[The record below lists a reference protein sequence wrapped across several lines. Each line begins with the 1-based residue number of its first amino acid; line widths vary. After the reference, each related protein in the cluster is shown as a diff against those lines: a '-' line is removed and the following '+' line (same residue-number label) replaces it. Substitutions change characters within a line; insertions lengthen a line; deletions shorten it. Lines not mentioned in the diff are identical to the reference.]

1 LIIFRPRIFPSPSA
15 ATPSD
20 TQLFQKGPN
29 VVINDKAE
37 FCPVW
42 FITGAS
48 SGVGRVIAVAA
59 LDRGDR
65 VVATARKPEAL
76 SELSSHYTDLVL
88 PIKLD
93 VRNEKE
99 VQQVVS
105 KAVATF
111 GRIDVVVNS
120 AGYGLFGHIEN
131 TTDEQARDIF
141 DTNFFR
147 VLNVLRASLPVLRK
161 QRAGHVFQMSSLF
174 GQMSYPGTGL
184 LAATKHAVGGV
195 TAALAQELAPLG
207 IRFTMV
213 EPGAI
218 NTRFMSNSIVA
229 ETEADYDGTVGA
241 LLRSLT
247 QVPAEKLLSATAI
260 ASAITQVAGA
270 DRPPLHLALGHTAAE
285 EIHKELT
292 ARLQDLTEWEQVTRR
307 VDDRGL

>member
-1 LIIFRPRIFPSPSA
+1 M
-15 ATPSD
+15 AT
-20 TQLFQKGPN
+20 
-29 VVINDKAE
+29 NDKTE

-48 SGVGRVIAVAA
+48 SGVGQAIAVVA

-76 SELSSHYTDLVL
+76 TEIVSHYTDQVL

-93 VRNEKE
+93 VRSEEEAQQAVNE
-99 VQQVVS
+99 
-105 KAVATF
+105 AVAAF

-120 AGYGLFGHIEN
+120 AGYGLFGPIEN
-131 TTDEQARDIF
+131 TTDEQARDLF
-141 DTNFFR
+141 DTNFFG

-207 IRFTMV
+207 VRFTMV

-218 NTRFMSNSIVA
+218 NTPFMSNSIVA
-229 ETEADYDGTVGA
+229 ETKSDYDGTVGTFFRSMRQVSA
-241 LLRSLT
+241 ETLLN
-247 QVPAEKLLSATAI
+247 ATAI
-260 ASAITQVAGA
+260 ASAIIQVAHA

-292 ARLQDLTEWEQVTRR
+292 ARLRDLTDGCGSSEVSA
-307 VDDRGL
+307 

>member
-1 LIIFRPRIFPSPSA
+1 V
-15 ATPSD
+15 ATS
-20 TQLFQKGPN
+20 N
-29 VVINDKAE
+29 SE

-48 SGVGRVIAVAA
+48 SGIGQAIAVAA

-76 SELSSHYTDLVL
+76 SELISHYTDLVL

-99 VQQVVS
+99 AQQAVS
-105 KAVATF
+105 EAVAAF

-120 AGYGLFGHIEN
+120 AGYGLFGPIEK
-131 TTDEQARDIF
+131 TAAGQARDIF
-141 DTNFFR
+141 DTNFFG

-218 NTRFMSNSIVA
+218 NTRFMPNSIVT
-229 ETEADYDGTVGA
+229 ETESDYDGTVGA

-247 QVPAEKLLSATAI
+247 QVPAEELLSATAI
-260 ASAITQVAGA
+260 ASAIIQVAGA
-270 DRPPLHLALGHTAAE
+270 DRPPLHLALGRTAAE

-292 ARLQDLTEWEQVTRR
+292 ARLQDLTEWEQLIRR
-307 VDDRGL
+307 VDDRGAIADSPDESKLVV

>member
-1 LIIFRPRIFPSPSA
+1 M
-15 ATPSD
+15 ATD
-20 TQLFQKGPN
+20 
-29 VVINDKAE
+29 DKTE

-48 SGVGRVIAVAA
+48 SGVGQAIAVAA
-59 LDRGDR
+59 LNRGDR
-65 VVATARKPEAL
+65 VVAAARKPETL
-76 SELSSHYTDLVL
+76 TELISHYTDQVL

-99 VQQVVS
+99 AQQAVS
-105 KAVATF
+105 KAVAAF

-120 AGYGLFGHIEN
+120 AGYGLFGPVEK
-131 TTDEQARDIF
+131 TTDEQARDLF
-141 DTNFFR
+141 DTNFFG

-207 IRFTMV
+207 VRFTMV

-218 NTRFMSNSIVA
+218 NTPFMSNSIA
-229 ETEADYDGTVGA
+229 TETETDYDGTVGA

-247 QVPAEKLLSATAI
+247 QVPAETLHNATAI
-260 ASAITQVAGA
+260 ASAIIQVAHA

-292 ARLQDLTEWEQVTRR
+292 ARLRNLTEWEQVTRR
-307 VDDRGL
+307 VDDHGYSRQPGRA